1 MQLRKRLDNSKYQ
14 HNSVSQILSAW
25 QIIQQKSNTGGG
37 PDRGGDLGGVL
48 HHPRVRGPGRVR
60 PHPQDHPGGEEEGC
74 QGSSKSLNQEQMTFA
89 AMDNLKRLSAA

>member
-1 MQLRKRLDNSKYQ
+1 MIARECSYLPLMLLR
-14 HNSVSQILSAW
+14 A
-25 QIIQQKSNTGGG
+25 
-37 PDRGGDLGGVL
+37 DRGGDLGGVL

>member
-1 MQLRKRLDNSKYQ
+1 MNGKQNFTVDWNVLIYLPLMLLR
-14 HNSVSQILSAW
+14 A
-25 QIIQQKSNTGGG
+25 
-37 PDRGGDLGGVL
+37 DRGGDLGGVL

>member
-60 PHPQDHPGGEEEGC
+60 THPQDDPGPQAAGDQEPEGEEGEGQ
-74 QGSSKSLNQEQMTFA
+74 QGEGGNQRK
-89 AMDNLKRLSAA
+89 L